1 MVAAAAG
8 AGCFM
13 FFNFCVIDV
22 LKILFLVSET
32 IRAAFVLCDSGRRE
46 IMEIMISMNVHST
59 TLVGS

>member
-32 IRAAFVLCDSGRRE
+32 IRAAFVLCDSGRSE
-46 IMEIMISMNVHST
+46 GDYGDNDKYECT
-59 TLVGS
+59 